1 MAEKLR
7 VVCATKHSSQEF
19 FKNTALGRSLSLYPT
34 HKIELRVFC
43 ENAQGLPV
51 VYNQAIAEAERDPAV
66 LLFIHDDVHICD
78 FFWPHTILDAMKCYD
93 VVGIAGNK
101 RRIPKQPSWAF
112 IDRQFTWDAS
122 ENLSGAVGNGDGFPP
137 QHISFFGPSDQEVKL
152 LDGVLLAVDSNTLY
166 STDLRFDRRF
176 SFHFYDLDFCRQAEV
191 RKLTMGTC
199 SVSLIHESS
208 GQFGTPGWESEYAE
222 YLRKW
227 TD

>member
-1 MAEKLR
+1 L
-7 VVCATKHSSQEF
+7 
-19 FKNTALGRSLSLYPT
+19 
-34 HKIELRVFC
+34 I
-43 ENAQGLPV
+43 
-51 VYNQAIAEAERDPAV
+51 
-66 LLFIHDDVHICD
+66 FIHDDVHICD
-78 FFWPHTILDAMKCYD
+78 FFWPHTILDAMKRYD

-112 IDRQFTWDAS
+112 IDRQFTWDAP
-122 ENLSGAVGNGDGFPP
+122 ENLSGAVGNGPGFPP
-137 QHISFFGPSDQEVKL
+137 QNISFFGPPDQEVKL

-166 STDLRFDRRF
+166 STGLRFDRRF

-199 SVSLIHESS
+199 PISLIHESS
-208 GQFGTPGWESEYAE
+208 GQFGTPEWESEYAE